1 MKKTKKDGKIGRIQK
16 AGMVDQGFYFSD
28 DNQQEPAESEHMC
41 IYPKKDWYDKFYGV
55 PGFPEILL
63 FRLSRFSGKYVF
75 SDYAFFFL
83 GERTNP
89 TGISD
94 EQIYQEDI
102 QTEGEGKNEGVVI
115 HDWDNKD

>member
-1 MKKTKKDGKIGRIQK
+1 MVYQAFQK
-16 AGMVDQGFYFSD
+16 YFFSGF
-28 DNQQEPAESEHMC
+28 
-41 IYPKKDWYDKFYGV
+41 
-55 PGFPEILL
+55 PGFQ
-63 FRLSRFSGKYVF
+63 GKYVF